1 MVLVHVV
8 YMPTRCPYAALSLI
22 ALNPDE
28 GNRDSHKLHIYLVVT
43 WEDIAYTPSY
53 QDICIIYFCTMSF
66 SDVHRLMYDGPQIV
80 VIMIQYCNYFITAKN
95 VMIISSDFF
104 IFNFHSLV

>member
-1 MVLVHVV
+1 
-8 YMPTRCPYAALSLI
+8 
-22 ALNPDE
+22 
-28 GNRDSHKLHIYLVVT
+28 
-43 WEDIAYTPSY
+43 
-53 QDICIIYFCTMSF
+53 MSF